1 MRNNYVKKCFHFKP
15 GLIPV
20 TYMNKHL
27 GDKNLRMRHH
37 YLGGN
42 GTKPIARALE
52 VMVFCQVCLH
62 QWTDL
67 WKKGGQQFVKHAHRL
82 EDSVEF
88 TPPPWKPKRTI

>member
-1 MRNNYVKKCFHFKP
+1 MTNNYVKKNCVNFKP
-15 GLIPV
+15 GLVPV

-52 VMVFCQVCLH
+52 VMFYCQVIFCLH
-62 QWTDL
+62 QWTGL
-67 WKKGGQQFVKHAHRL
+67 WKKGRQQLV
-82 EDSVEF
+82 
-88 TPPPWKPKRTI
+88 TTIVCSLVLHWRSSG

>member
-1 MRNNYVKKCFHFKP
+1 MTNNYVKKNCVNFKP
-15 GLIPV
+15 GLVPI

-52 VMVFCQVCLH
+52 VMFYCQVIFCLH
-62 QWTDL
+62 QWTGL
-67 WKKGGQQFVKHAHRL
+67 WKEGGQQLV
-82 EDSVEF
+82 
-88 TPPPWKPKRTI
+88 TTITCSLVLHWRSSG

>member
-1 MRNNYVKKCFHFKP
+1 MTNNYVKKNWVNFKP
-15 GLIPV
+15 GLVPV

-52 VMVFCQVCLH
+52 VMFYCQVIFCLH
-62 QWTDL
+62 QWTGL
-67 WKKGGQQFVKHAHRL
+67 WKKSGTTTG
-82 EDSVEF
+82 DYYYM
-88 TPPPWKPKRTI
+88 